1 MYGLIT
7 QDVEES
13 LTSEG
18 VSQNSTQMLQY
29 KVIADDDNESDYYLD
44 YGKLTPV
51 LINAVKELSTEIDKL
66 KAEIAA
72 LKSS

>member
-1 MYGLIT
+1 
-7 QDVEES
+7 
-13 LTSEG
+13 
-18 VSQNSTQMLQY
+18 MLQY
-29 KVIADDDNESDYYLD
+29 KVIEDDDNESDYYLD
-44 YGKLTPV
+44 YQKLTPV

>member
-1 MYGLIT
+1 MYGLIA
-7 QDVEES
+7 QDVETA
-13 LTSEG
+13 LNDVG
-18 VSQNSTQMLQY
+18 VSQNKAAILQY
-29 KVIADDDNESDYYLD
+29 EEKNDEKDSDYALD
-44 YGKLTPV
+44 YIKLTPI